1 MHRVTAA
8 AATAATATAAALA
21 LFAPRLAAAA
31 PLRAD
36 QVPASAD
43 LVIHVDVD
51 ALRGSGL
58 RRLVQPKIDALAKQ
72 IDGEL
77 ARKQVPLRAADIAAA
92 SGFTFWAA
100 GDNTDKG
107 ALIVNGLDTGRL
119 LRALPRLPGFKTTR
133 ARGHNLMV
141 ISDGGDDTYVG
152 RGGGALVLGSDKDA
166 VATTLDVLDGR
177 GKSKASSDVA
187 RRLGRAGG
195 LLVAA
200 VFDTRIAD
208 KIRKKADSPLFR
220 NVGFKRGAVL
230 VRERKSRLAVEV
242 VVESSSPAGAAKL
255 EKLATAGLSFVQL
268 AVQEPALVE
277 LARHVNVRS
286 RGASVSL
293 TAEISYATLKKLAPA
308 LGSL

>member
-1 MHRVTAA
+1 MHR
-8 AATAATATAAALA
+8 ATATATAALTALVAA
-21 LFAPRLAAAA
+21 LLAAPPPLAAA

-58 RRLVQPKIDALAKQ
+58 RRLLQPKLDALAKE
-72 IDGEL
+72 IDSEL
-77 ARKQVPLRAADIAAA
+77 AKKKIPLRAADIASAT
-92 SGFTFWAA
+92 GFTFWAA
-100 GDNTDKG
+100 GDDTDKG
-107 ALIVNGLDTGRL
+107 ALIVNGLDTARL
-119 LRALPRLPGFKTTR
+119 LRALPRLPGFKTAR
-133 ARGHNLMV
+133 AGGHNLMV
-141 ISDGGDDTYVG
+141 ISDGDDTYIG
-152 RGGGALVLGSDKDA
+152 RAGGALVLGSDKGA

-177 GKSKASSDVA
+177 GKSKSSSEVA

-200 VFDTRIAD
+200 VFDTGIAE
-208 KIRKKADSPLFR
+208 KIRKQADSPLFR

-230 VRERKSRLAVEV
+230 VRERQNRLAVEV
-242 VVESSSPAGAAKL
+242 VVESKSAAGAAKL

-268 AVQEPALVE
+268 AVDEPALAE
-277 LARHVNVRS
+277 LAKHVQVRS

-293 TAEISYATLKKLAPA
+293 SAELSYATLKKLAPA